1 LRILFVVPNVPSFI
15 RPRPLNFI
23 RKLSEIHEVLVLCL
37 ATNDSDDRFVSELR
51 QYCQNLEVIKLSRWR
66 SFWNC
71 IVALFSYKSLRVA
84 YFYSPRLRD
93 RVKARVDGK
102 EVDLIH
108 AEHLKSVP
116 MVEGVIG
123 KIPEIFDAV
132 DCVSMLEMMRR
143 KTIKN
148 SLLKLFSWIESKKTM
163 RLETKAAELFNRVVI
178 SSPVDKEAFPVP
190 DRLRGNIDVITNGV
204 DLEHFGFQQFEPQ
217 KNLLVFCAKLD
228 YFPNQDAALYFTQ
241 SVWPVL
247 RARRPE
253 LQLEIVGSRP
263 PRSLRRLDGKDN
275 IRVIASVPDVKPYL
289 GRAWVALCP
298 IRIRAGIQSKVLEAM
313 ALGVPIVA
321 TRICLPGLALESGKH
336 LLVADAPG
344 EFVTAVEL
352 LLDNVTLRDKLVQAA
367 RTYVERLHNWTGCV
381 AALCNAYAEAT
392 ADFRLRWGA
401 NGSAEDKEAIL
412 EGRGAE

>member
-1 LRILFVVPNVPSFI
+1 MRILFVVPNVPSFI

-298 IRIRAGIQSKVLEAM
+298 IRIQAGIQNKVLEHCRYPD
-313 ALGVPIVA
+313 L
-321 TRICLPGLALESGKH
+321 LA
-336 LLVADAPG
+336 
-344 EFVTAVEL
+344 
-352 LLDNVTLRDKLVQAA
+352 
-367 RTYVERLHNWTGCV
+367 
-381 AALCNAYAEAT
+381 
-392 ADFRLRWGA
+392 
-401 NGSAEDKEAIL
+401 GSCPREWKASP
-412 EGRGAE
+412 GRGCSGRVRYCRGITSG

>member
-1 LRILFVVPNVPSFI
+1 M
-15 RPRPLNFI
+15 
-23 RKLSEIHEVLVLCL
+23 LCL
-37 ATNDSDDRFVSELR
+37 ATNGSDYRFVSELQ
-51 QYCQNLEVIKLSRWR
+51 QYCQDLEVIKLSRWR
-66 SFWNC
+66 SLWNC
-71 IVALFSYKSLRVA
+71 LLALFSYKSLRVA

-93 RVKARVDGK
+93 CVKARIDGK

-116 MVEGVIG
+116 TVECAIG
-123 KIPEIFDAV
+123 KVPATLDAV
-132 DCVSMLEMMRR
+132 DCVSMLETRR
-143 KTIKN
+143 HKTIKN
-148 SLLKLFSWIESKKTM
+148 PFLKFFFWIESKKTM

-178 SSPVDKEAFPVP
+178 SSSVDSESYPVP
-190 DRLRGNIDVITNGV
+190 RGLPEAPDVIPNGV
-204 DLEHFGFQQFEPQ
+204 DLEHFGFQQFAPQ

-241 SVWPVL
+241 SIWPAL

-298 IRIRAGIQSKVLEAM
+298 IRIQAGIQNKILEAM
-313 ALGVPIVA
+313 ALGVPTVA
-321 TRICLPGLALESGKH
+321 TRICCSGLALEAGKL
-336 LLVADAPG
+336 LLVADTPG
-344 EFVTAVEL
+344 EFVAAIEL
-352 LLDNVTLRDKLVQAA
+352 LLDNVTHRYKLVQAA
-367 RTYVERLHNWTGCV
+367 RAYVERQHNWSGCV
-381 AALCNAYAEAT
+381 AALCNSYAEAT
-392 ADFRLRWGA
+392 ADFRLRCGP

>member
-1 LRILFVVPNVPSFI
+1 M
-15 RPRPLNFI
+15 
-23 RKLSEIHEVLVLCL
+23 LCL

>member
-1 LRILFVVPNVPSFI
+1 M
-15 RPRPLNFI
+15 
-23 RKLSEIHEVLVLCL
+23 LCL
-37 ATNDSDDRFVSELR
+37 ATNDSDYRFVSELR

-66 SFWNC
+66 SLWNC
-71 IVALFSYKSLRVA
+71 LLALFSYKSLRVA

-93 RVKARVDGK
+93 RVKAQIDGK
-102 EVDLIH
+102 EVDLVH

-116 MVEGVIG
+116 MVECATGQV
-123 KIPEIFDAV
+123 PAIFDAV
-132 DCVSMLEMMRR
+132 DCVSMLETRRR

-148 SLLKLFSWIESKKTM
+148 PFLKLFFWIESKKTM
-163 RLETKAAELFNRVVI
+163 RLETKATELFNRVVI
-178 SSPVDKEAFPVP
+178 SSPVDKESYPVP
-190 DRLRGNIDVITNGV
+190 RGLRETPVVIPNGV

-228 YFPNQDAALYFTQ
+228 YFPNQDAALYFSR

-253 LQLEIVGSRP
+253 LRLEIVGSRP
-263 PRSLRRLDGKDN
+263 PRSLRRLDGKEN
-275 IRVIASVPDVKPYL
+275 IRVVASVPDVKPYL

-313 ALGVPIVA
+313 ALGVPMVA
-321 TRICLPGLALESGKH
+321 TRICCSGLAVEAGKH

-344 EFVTAVEL
+344 EFVAAIEL

-367 RTYVERLHNWTGCV
+367 RAYVERQHNWTGYV

-392 ADFRLRWGA
+392 ADFRVRLGA

>member
-1 LRILFVVPNVPSFI
+1 MRILFVVPNVPSFI

-66 SFWNC
+66 SLWNC

-123 KIPEIFDAV
+123 KIPAIFDAV

-148 SLLKLFSWIESKKTM
+148 SLLKLFFWIESKKTM

-298 IRIRAGIQSKVLEAM
+298 IRIRAGIQSKILEAM

-321 TRICLPGLALESGKH
+321 TRICLPGLAIEAGKH

-367 RTYVERLHNWTGCV
+367 RTYVERQRNWTGCV
-381 AALCNAYAEAT
+381 AALCNAYAEAA
-392 ADFRLRWGA
+392 ADFRFRRGT

-412 EGRGAE
+412 EGLGAE

>member
-1 LRILFVVPNVPSFI
+1 MKILFVVPNVPSFI

-23 RKLSEIHEVLVLCL
+23 RRLSQIHDVSVLCL
-37 ATNDSDDRFVSELR
+37 ATNDLDDRFVSELR
-51 QYCQNLEVIKLSRWR
+51 QHCQNVEVIKLCRWK
-66 SFWNC
+66 SLWNC
-71 IVALFSYKSLRVA
+71 LLALFSSKSLRGA
-84 YFYSPRLRD
+84 YFYSRRLRD
-93 RVKARVDGK
+93 CVKARVDRK

-116 MVEGVIG
+116 MVESVLGRVATT
-123 KIPEIFDAV
+123 FDAV
-132 DCVSMLEMMRR
+132 DCVSMQQARCR
-143 KTIKN
+143 KAIKN
-148 SLLKLFSWIESKKTM
+148 PWLKLFFWIESKKNM
-163 RLETKAAELFNRVVI
+163 HWETKAARRFNRVVI

-275 IRVIASVPDVKPYL
+275 IRVIGSVPDVKPYL

-313 ALGVPIVA
+313 ALGVPVVA
-321 TRICLPGLALESGKH
+321 SRICLPGLALEAGKH

-344 EFVTAVEL
+344 EFVAAVEL

-367 RTYVERLHNWTGCV
+367 RTYVERQHNWTGCV

-392 ADFRLRWGA
+392 ADFKLRGGA
-401 NGSAEDKEAIL
+401 NGPDEDKEAIL

>member
-1 LRILFVVPNVPSFI
+1 MRILFVVPNVPSFI